1 MTAIEVNNISK
12 HYGKVQALKEV
23 SFSVKKGEV
32 FGLIGPDGAGKTS
45 MFRILCSLL
54 LPETGTATVD
64 GFDVVS
70 QMEEVRKR
78 VGYMPGRFSLYQ
90 DLTIE
95 ENLHFFATLFNTTV
109 EENYEAIKPI
119 YSQIERFKDRKA
131 GALSGG
137 MKQKLALCCA
147 LVHQP
152 SVLFLDEPTTGV
164 DPVSRK
170 EFWEILSQLK
180 ERDITIVAST
190 PYLDEVRSCERVAF
204 LSEGVVKGI
213 GTADDI
219 LTEFKDIFNPPAIER
234 TTNDKAINATNE
246 EAENVIEVEHLVK
259 TFGSFHAVDDISFT
273 VKKGEIFGF
282 LGANGAGK
290 TTAMHMLT
298 GLNQPTNGTG
308 RVVGF
313 DIRTKYEQI
322 KRHIGYMSQKFSLYD
337 DLTIAENIS
346 LFAGI
351 YGMKD
356 DEIRRKTDALL
367 ERLNFSEHR
376 NTLVASLPLGWK
388 QKLAFSVSIFH
399 NPGVVFLDEPTGGVD
414 PATRR
419 QFWELIYDAADR
431 GITVFV
437 TTHYMDEA
445 EYCDRISIMVDGKIK
460 ALGTPDELKQKFNQP
475 DMDHVFT
482 YLARQATR
490 SSD

>member
-170 EFWEILSQLK
+170 EFWEILCQLN

-234 TTNDKAINATNE
+234 TTNNKAINATNK

-313 DIRTKYEQI
+313 DIRTEYEQI

-419 QFWELIYDAADR
+419 QFWELIYDAARR
-431 GITVFV
+431 GITIFV

>member
-1 MTAIEVNNISK
+1 
-12 HYGKVQALKEV
+12 
-23 SFSVKKGEV
+23 
-32 FGLIGPDGAGKTS
+32 
-45 MFRILCSLL
+45 
-54 LPETGTATVD
+54 
-64 GFDVVS
+64 
-70 QMEEVRKR
+70 
-78 VGYMPGRFSLYQ
+78 
-90 DLTIE
+90 
-95 ENLHFFATLFNTTV
+95 
-109 EENYEAIKPI
+109 
-119 YSQIERFKDRKA
+119 
-131 GALSGG
+131 
-137 MKQKLALCCA
+137 
-147 LVHQP
+147 
-152 SVLFLDEPTTGV
+152 
-164 DPVSRK
+164 
-170 EFWEILSQLK
+170 
-180 ERDITIVAST
+180 
-190 PYLDEVRSCERVAF
+190 
-204 LSEGVVKGI
+204 
-213 GTADDI
+213 
-219 LTEFKDIFNPPAIER
+219 
-234 TTNDKAINATNE
+234 
-246 EAENVIEVEHLVK
+246 
-259 TFGSFHAVDDISFT
+259 
-273 VKKGEIFGF
+273 
-282 LGANGAGK
+282 
-290 TTAMHMLT
+290 MHMLT

-313 DIRTKYEQI
+313 DIRTEYEQI

-399 NPGVVFLDEPTGGVD
+399 GPGIVFLDEPTGGVD

-419 QFWELIYDAADR
+419 QFWELIYDAAER

-460 ALGTPDELKQKFNQP
+460 ALGTPDELKRTLNQP

-482 YLARQATR
+482 YLARQAKR